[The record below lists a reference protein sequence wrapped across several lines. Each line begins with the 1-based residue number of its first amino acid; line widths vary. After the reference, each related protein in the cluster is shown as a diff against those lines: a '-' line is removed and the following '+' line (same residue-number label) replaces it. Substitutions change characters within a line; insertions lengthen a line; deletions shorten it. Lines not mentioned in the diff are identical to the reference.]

1 MDGATLLAF
10 ILGALALVA
19 GAESLVRG
27 ASRLAVAA
35 GVSPLVVGLTVV
47 AYGTGAPELAVAI
60 RSALTGQGAVTVGNV
75 VGANILNILWVLG
88 ASAIARPLILSRRLV
103 RQDVPVMIAAA
114 FLLWLFALDGRL
126 NRWEGLLLFAGVMSY
141 TLYVVREGRRRGPC
155 PENYPE
161 GLCPEAAAE
170 PERHWL
176 LYLALVGLGLLLLG
190 LGATALVNAAVLLAR
205 ALGVSELAISLTV
218 VALGTTLPE
227 VATSVVAA
235 LRGETDL
242 AVGNVVGSVIFNI
255 LGVLAVAG
263 IVAPT
268 GLAVPVDAVRFD
280 IPVMVGVTLACLP
293 IFFVGHRLARWEG
306 ILFVCYYIVYTTYL
320 YLRAVEHLALASFS
334 RALLYFV
341 LPLTAVTLAVY
352 YARTLQA
359 ERTAARRDERRA
371 A

>member
-126 NRWEGLLLFAGVMSY
+126 NRWEGLLLFAGVVSY

-155 PENYPE
+155 PGYR
-161 GLCPEAAAE
+161 GAMPEAAAE
-170 PERHWL
+170 PE
-176 LYLALVGLGLLLLG
+176 GTG
-190 LGATALVNAAVLLAR
+190 
-205 ALGVSELAISLTV
+205 SCISRWW
-218 VALGTTLPE
+218 GW
-227 VATSVVAA
+227 
-235 LRGETDL
+235 GCCW
-242 AVGNVVGSVIFNI
+242 GS
-255 LGVLAVAG
+255 
-263 IVAPT
+263 APRRSST
-268 GLAVPVDAVRFD
+268 RRCSSPG
-280 IPVMVGVTLACLP
+280 
-293 IFFVGHRLARWEG
+293 RWG
-306 ILFVCYYIVYTTYL
+306 S
-320 YLRAVEHLALASFS
+320 ASWRS
-334 RALLYFV
+334 A
-341 LPLTAVTLAVY
+341 
-352 YARTLQA
+352 
-359 ERTAARRDERRA
+359 
-371 A
+371 